1 MIFGFL
7 PCRVHLRGYVDLSVN
22 QNLIVGNDSSYTSLS
37 FAEVSPFGR
46 LTHLDLNPSPYE
58 ECINCSCFNDSSSTV
73 AVSVGQQ
80 SVFLWDVQ
88 NHADI
93 QCLRSN
99 AMVRSMQRSV
109 RENCWMGVESQSL
122 VVIDAVQDAAM
133 SVPLADPVSSF
144 SLSSD
149 RQYAFSPCFT

>member
-1 MIFGFL
+1 M
-7 PCRVHLRGYVDLSVN
+7 N

-58 ECINCSCFNDSSSTV
+58 ECINCSCFNESSSTV

-93 QCLRSN
+93 QCLRSS
-99 AMVRSMQRSV
+99 AMVRHLQRSI

-122 VVIDAVQDAAM
+122 VWIDAAQNATA

-149 RQYAFSPCFT
+149 RQSDCSSRFT